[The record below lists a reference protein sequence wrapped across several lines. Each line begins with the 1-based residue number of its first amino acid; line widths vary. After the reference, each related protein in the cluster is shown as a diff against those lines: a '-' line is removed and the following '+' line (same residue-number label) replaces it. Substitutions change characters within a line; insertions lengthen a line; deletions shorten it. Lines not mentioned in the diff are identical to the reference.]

1 MKLLTVELQ
10 NFKYHK
16 SIKLNCQ
23 GSNLLVY
30 GENGAGKTSI
40 YKAIYSVLYYHKDKK
55 ARSGDFRDQHI
66 NKSFVAENLAVDIK
80 FEEPDKTIKTIN
92 RTEGSV
98 QGGKIIKAAPKTSGK
113 LYEMYPESNANIF
126 MFEAR
131 DLDALLEGRFNE
143 QISRH
148 FGSEFEFEVI
158 YRDLTVL
165 LSSGKENTQSESE
178 YQKVLRDLKLELDK
192 IYKQKIES
200 LIEEEE
206 VNKILTKKF
215 HWQDEVVFNVEASE
229 IDFSSHPYKFSPPKV
244 KLYLEGDAQETD
256 VTDYLNEAKLK
267 VLALAVYL
275 CGILKQ
281 PTKETNILVLDDFVN
296 SLDMANRRFI
306 VDALLSNLANYQLL
320 IFTHNIHF
328 YELIKRVIRNFSKIS
343 NWSFQKLVDFSE
355 GADFVHDR
363 GSYLEQ
369 AKERLYNGDFEAS
382 ANYLRKQFELIC
394 HRQEELLNL
403 GRREE
408 LSVLLDELK
417 HGGEFYTTPNKLIN
431 DLIKIFNKF
440 NKATHGNLSSAH
452 KGFAKEFNNK
462 VESMKFVK
470 GENTRLLKEITL
482 MKDIL
487 LNPAS
492 HSNQSIPIHK
502 SECEYAYRLLEKITN
517 SLNSATK

>member
-16 SIKLNCQ
+16 SIKLDCQ
-23 GSNLLVY
+23 GKNLLVY

-55 ARSGDFRDQHI
+55 VRSGDFRDQHI
-66 NKSFVAENLAVDIK
+66 NKSFVAESLAVDVEFDK
-80 FEEPDKTIKTIN
+80 AGKTIS
-92 RTEGSV
+92 RTDEGV
-98 QGGKIIKAAPKTSGK
+98 QGRKIIKAAPKTSGK

-148 FGSEFEFEVI
+148 FGNEFESEVI
-158 YRDLTVL
+158 YRDLTTL
-165 LSSGKENTQSESE
+165 LSSGKESTQSESE
-178 YQKVLRDLKLELDK
+178 YQKKLRDLKLELDK
-192 IYKQKIES
+192 NYKKKIES
-200 LIEEEE
+200 LIEEKE
-206 VNKILTKKF
+206 VNEILKQKF
-215 HWQDEVVFNVEASE
+215 HWQDEVVFNIEASE
-229 IDFSSHPYKFSPPKV
+229 IDFSRHPYKFNPPKIEF
-244 KLYLEGDAQETD
+244 YLKEDTQETD
-256 VTDYLNEAKLK
+256 VTEYLNEAKLK
-267 VLALAVYL
+267 VLALTVYL
-275 CGILKQ
+275 CGILRQ

-306 VDALLSNLANYQLL
+306 VDALVSNLANYQLL

-328 YELIKRVIRNFSKIS
+328 YELIKRIIRNFSEEKC
-343 NWSFQKLVDFSE
+343 WSFQKLVDFSE
-355 GADFVHDR
+355 GSDFVHDSS
-363 GSYLEQ
+363 SYLEQ
-369 AKERLYNGDFEAS
+369 AKERLDNGDFEAS

-408 LSVLLDELK
+408 LSVLLGELK
-417 HGGEFYTTPNKLIN
+417 RGGEFYTTPNKLVN
-431 DLIKIFNKF
+431 DLIKIFNKI
-440 NKATHGNLSSAH
+440 NIDATSQRLSAH
-452 KGFAKEFNNK
+452 IGIAKEFNNK

>member
-16 SIKLNCQ
+16 NIKLDCQ
-23 GSNLLVY
+23 GKNLLVY

-55 ARSGDFRDQHI
+55 VRSGDFRDQHI
-66 NKSFVAENLAVDIK
+66 NKSFVAESLAVDVEFDK
-80 FEEPDKTIKTIN
+80 AGKTIS
-92 RTEGSV
+92 RTDEGV

-113 LYEMYPESNANIF
+113 LNEIYPESNANIF

-178 YQKVLRDLKLELDK
+178 YQKALRDLKLELDK

-200 LIEEEE
+200 LIEEEKL
-206 VNKILTKKF
+206 NKILTHKF
-215 HWQDEVVFNVEASE
+215 HWQEEVVFNVKASD

-275 CGILKQ
+275 CGIIKQ

-306 VDALLSNLANYQLL
+306 VDALLSNLADYQLL

-328 YELIKRVIRNFSKIS
+328 YELIKRVIINFSKIS

-369 AKERLYNGDFEAS
+369 AKERLDNGDFEAS

-417 HGGEFYTTPNKLIN
+417 RGGEFYETPNKLVD
-431 DLIKIFNKF
+431 DLIKIFNKI
-440 NKATHGNLSSAH
+440 NIDATSQRLSAH
-452 KGFAKEFNNK
+452 IGIAKEFNNK

-517 SLNSATK
+517 NINSATK

>member
-16 SIKLNCQ
+16 SIKLDCQ
-23 GSNLLVY
+23 GKNLLVY

-55 ARSGDFRDQHI
+55 VRSGDFRDQHI
-66 NKSFVAENLAVDIK
+66 NKSFVAESLAVDVEFDK
-80 FEEPDKTIKTIN
+80 AGKTIS
-92 RTEGSV
+92 RTDEGV

-148 FGSEFEFEVI
+148 FGNEFEFEVI

-192 IYKQKIES
+192 IYKQKIGS
-200 LIEEEE
+200 LIEEEKL
-206 VNKILTKKF
+206 NKILTHQF
-215 HWQDEVVFNVEASE
+215 HWQDKVVFNIEASE

-244 KLYLEGDAQETD
+244 KLYLEKDVQETD
-256 VTDYLNEAKLK
+256 VTEYLNEAKLK
-267 VLALAVYL
+267 VLALTVYL
-275 CGILKQ
+275 CGIIKQ
-281 PTKETNILVLDDFVN
+281 PTKETNVLVLDDFVN

-306 VDALLSNLANYQLL
+306 VDALLSNLADYQLL

-328 YELIKRVIRNFSKIS
+328 YELIKRVIRNFSEEGC
-343 NWSFQKLVDFSE
+343 WSFQKLIDFSE
-355 GADFVHDR
+355 GADFVLDT
-363 GSYLEQ
+363 SNYLQQ
-369 AKERLYNGDFEAS
+369 AKERLNNGDFEAS

-394 HRQEELLNL
+394 HKQEELLNL

-408 LSVLLDELK
+408 LSVLLGELK
-417 HGGEFYTTPNKLIN
+417 RGGEFYKTPHKLVN
-431 DLIKIFNKF
+431 DLIKIFNKI
-440 NKATHGNLSSAH
+440 NIDATSQRLSAH
-452 KGFAKEFNNK
+452 IGIAKEFNNK

-492 HSNQSIPIHK
+492 HSNQFIPIHK
-502 SECEYAYRLLEKITN
+502 SECEYAYKLLEKITDKLNN
-517 SLNSATK
+517 SIK

>member
-16 SIKLNCQ
+16 SIKLDCQ

-55 ARSGDFRDQHI
+55 VRSGDFRDQHI
-66 NKSFVAENLAVDIK
+66 NKSFVAESLAVDVEFDK
-80 FEEPDKTIKTIN
+80 AGKTIS
-92 RTEGSV
+92 RTDEGV

-113 LYEMYPESNANIF
+113 LYEMYPESSANIF

-148 FGSEFEFEVI
+148 FGNEFEFEVI

-178 YQKVLRDLKLELDK
+178 SEYQIVLRDLKLELDK

-206 VNKILTKKF
+206 VNKILTQKF
-215 HWQDEVVFNVEASE
+215 HWQDEVVFNIEASE

-244 KLYLEGDAQETD
+244 KLYLEKDAQETD
-256 VTDYLNEAKLK
+256 VTEYLNEAKLK
-267 VLALAVYL
+267 VLALTVYL

-306 VDALLSNLANYQLL
+306 VDALLSNLADYQLL

-328 YELIKRVIRNFSKIS
+328 YELIKRVIINFSKIS

-355 GADFVHDR
+355 GAAFVLDT
-363 GSYLEQ
+363 SNYLQQ
-369 AKERLYNGDFEAS
+369 AKERLDNGDFEAS

-408 LSVLLDELK
+408 LSVLLGELK
-417 HGGEFYTTPNKLIN
+417 RGGEFYTTPNKLVN
-431 DLIKIFNKF
+431 ALIKIFNKF
-440 NKATHGNLSSAH
+440 NKATPGNLSSAH
-452 KGFAKEFNNK
+452 KGFAIEFNNK

-492 HSNQSIPIHK
+492 HSNQFIPIHK
-502 SECEYAYRLLEKITN
+502 SECEYAYKLLEEITDKLNN
-517 SLNSATK
+517 SIK

>member
-16 SIKLNCQ
+16 SIKLDCQ
-23 GSNLLVY
+23 GKNLLVY

-55 ARSGDFRDQHI
+55 VRSGDFRDQHI
-66 NKSFVAENLAVDIK
+66 NKSFVAESLAVDVEFDK
-80 FEEPDKTIKTIN
+80 AGKTIS
-92 RTEGSV
+92 RTDEGV

-131 DLDALLEGRFNE
+131 DLDVLLEGRFNE

-158 YRDLTVL
+158 YRDLTVQ
-165 LSSGKENTQSESE
+165 LSSGKENTQSD
-178 YQKVLRDLKLELDK
+178 QIVLRDLKLELDK

-206 VNKILTKKF
+206 VNKILTQKF
-215 HWQDEVVFNVEASE
+215 HWQDEVVFNIEASE

-244 KLYLEGDAQETD
+244 KLYLEGDAQKTD

-275 CGILKQ
+275 CGIIKQ

-306 VDALLSNLANYQLL
+306 VDALVSNLADYQLL

-328 YELIKRVIRNFSKIS
+328 YELIKRVIINFSKIS
-343 NWSFQKLVDFSE
+343 NWTFQKLVDFSE

-369 AKERLYNGDFEAS
+369 AKERLDNGDFEAS

-417 HGGEFYTTPNKLIN
+417 RGGEFYKTPNKLVN
-431 DLIKIFNKF
+431 DLIKIFNKI
-440 NKATHGNLSSAH
+440 NIDATSQRLSAH
-452 KGFAKEFNNK
+452 IGIAKEFNNK

-470 GENTRLLKEITL
+470 SENARLLKEITL

-492 HSNQSIPIHK
+492 HNNQSIPIHK